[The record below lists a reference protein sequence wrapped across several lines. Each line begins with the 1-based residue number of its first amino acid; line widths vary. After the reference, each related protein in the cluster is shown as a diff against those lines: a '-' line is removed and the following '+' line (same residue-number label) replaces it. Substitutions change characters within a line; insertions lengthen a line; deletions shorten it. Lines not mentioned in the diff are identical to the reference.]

1 MVRSVLFFLALCF
14 CTASLAAQAQ
24 PVKRYPLPRK
34 VMPLEKALI
43 KLAEAGA
50 PISYRPDQLPKIAIK
65 VPGGRRQL
73 SGWLLFLLRDTEL
86 IFRPGPAGFLILPDP
101 DLFERTVTIH
111 GIITDA
117 VSGERLIGAAV
128 YNTQLE
134 KGELSNEYGF
144 YSLDIKGGRREL
156 RISYTGYEAYETELV
171 LRSDTTF
178 DVALERAGDLPQI
191 EVIASA
197 GEQEELYLT
206 QSEISISQN
215 AVDLVNG
222 PGGEKDIVNV
232 ARLLPG
238 ITSGAN
244 GVGGLIFRGSS
255 SGHNL
260 VMLDGVP
267 VFNLNHAGGLF
278 SIFNSEAIRRA
289 DVYKDGM
296 PARFGGRIGGVLD
309 VHTRD
314 GNLYNHQI
322 STGTSL
328 LAANLTAEGPISNG
342 KSSYLLSG
350 RFFWGSPLLR
360 AFSRSEKQKKGR
372 DGTIDYTVHDLNF
385 KLNQQVGDKGRLYLS
400 VYHGVDGYSNT
411 SKQQD
416 SARVLTQSGTVFDYR
431 AEQKRQ
437 EDIDWSNTVGALRYN
452 HEFSDRFFGNFR
464 LSYSDL
470 LVRAN
475 FERSDSLYEAIRED
489 LTHAVSSGRFG
500 TDIKQLGAAFDG
512 QLELGGDAQ
521 LRFGTSLDFNR
532 FLPQLRSG
540 RVPLSAHPKLSS
552 LEESQI
558 LRATQFAA
566 YASLKGR
573 LGGLHYRLGLR
584 GQLWD
589 SNGRFF
595 NLSPRLLLAG
605 KLSPRTRWRATYDRL
620 AQPIHLVSSTVIR
633 LATDFWVP
641 ATDGLPPSISEQLAF
656 QLDRDLGP
664 DWLFTVA
671 GYHRDL
677 RHLVQYSGGG
687 ANADW
692 LDKLSTGKGFAN
704 GLEFTL
710 HRSGK
715 KLTGWLNYTLAQ
727 SRRQFDEE
735 INLGRPYAF
744 DHDRRHSV
752 KLLLTYALNRRVDF
766 SASWRYETGGAYSF
780 SRESIILANPTIDDP
795 DTQEQVIAL
804 VDEKNGFRF
813 PANHRL
819 DVNARLRLTRRTE
832 SRWQHTLNVGVYNLY
847 SRHNPIFYDIRSTY
861 LNRNS
866 TLVKNR
872 QFVQIFFGGILP
884 TLSYKAS
891 FSGGR

>member
-117 VSGERLIGAAV
+117 VSGERLIGAAG

-267 VFNLNHAGGLF
+267 
-278 SIFNSEAIRRA
+278 
-289 DVYKDGM
+289 
-296 PARFGGRIGGVLD
+296 
-309 VHTRD
+309 
-314 GNLYNHQI
+314 
-322 STGTSL
+322 GTSL

-727 SRRQFDEE
+727 S
-735 INLGRPYAF
+735 P
-744 DHDRRHSV
+744 
-752 KLLLTYALNRRVDF
+752 YALNRRVDF

-780 SRESIILANPTIDDP
+780 SRESIILANPTID
-795 DTQEQVIAL
+795 
-804 VDEKNGFRF
+804 
-813 PANHRL
+813 
-819 DVNARLRLTRRTE
+819 
-832 SRWQHTLNVGVYNLY
+832 
-847 SRHNPIFYDIRSTY
+847 HNPIFYDIRSTY